1 MSNCL
6 SKENID
12 ILINTLKEDR
22 MLTGITYNSCNFS
35 SSPFMIDD
43 INKLYI
49 LGSLAELLEKNIL
62 SLSIDETKN
71 NNELEHFLTLLN
83 ELKNKKQAQNDKVA
97 INICI
102 DNTLYDSI
110 KAHAESKGESVN
122 GFVNRAIDETMQR
135 ETESGT

>member
-1 MSNCL
+1 
-6 SKENID
+6 
-12 ILINTLKEDR
+12 
-22 MLTGITYNSCNFS
+22 
-35 SSPFMIDD
+35 MIDD

-110 KAHAESKGESVN
+110 KAHAEKNSESVN

-135 ETESGT
+135 DGE